1 MTLTIVDVHT
11 YDIRFPTS
19 QSLAGSDAMNNDP
32 DYSAAYVVLQTDHP
46 YGLEGHGLTFT
57 IGRGNEVCVAAIR
70 ALAPLVIGR
79 TLESFTSDM
88 RAFWRHITGD
98 SQLRWIGPEKGVI
111 HLATAAVVNAVW
123 DLWAKVEGKP
133 LWKLLTD
140 MTPEQLVSCI
150 DFRYITDALT
160 PGEAL
165 EILHRQAPAKA
176 QREAEMLQHGFPAYT
191 TGAGWSG
198 YSDEQ
203 MRLLCREALAN
214 GWRHFKLKV
223 GLSRENDLRRARIMR
238 EEIGPQSTLML
249 DANQVWEVNEAIAA
263 MQHLAAFDPLWIEE
277 PTSPDDILGHAS
289 IARAIEPV
297 RVATGEH
304 VQNRIIFKQ
313 LFQTK
318 AIGICQADACR
329 VGGVNEVLA
338 ILLMATRFGIPVCPH
353 AGGVGLCEY
362 VQHIS
367 LFDYIAIS
375 GSLENRMI
383 EYTPHLHE
391 HFVHPAIVKGGRY
404 MPPDAPGY
412 SVTMYPASIAAY
424 SYPGGSAWAGERSV
438 GADVSHPR
446 RVGQAIGL
454 KPDQIEAYER
464 LHAAVWPEV
473 LAMIHA
479 CNIRNY
485 SIFRY
490 GELLF
495 AYFEYV
501 GDDYEADM
509 AKIAADPKTREWWTW
524 TEPMQAPLATRSPGE
539 WWATIK
545 EVFHTD

>member
-277 PTSPDDILGHAS
+277 PTSPDDILGHVS

-391 HFVHPAIVKGGRY
+391 HFVHPAVVKGGRY
-404 MPPDAPGY
+404 IPPDAPGY